1 VFGTR
6 IPRLRIIATFA
17 LLLILSAAAYGF
29 AAANTVPASGAGDG
43 AGAITGYTISNV
55 QYALNATTPANIDSV
70 SFTITPGAG
79 AGAPTTVKA
88 KLVSSSST
96 YSTCTLTGAT
106 WTCNV
111 TGVTATAADELRVIA
126 AQ

>member
-1 VFGTR
+1 MFGSR
-6 IPRLRIIATFA
+6 IPRLRLLASIAM
-17 LLLILSAAAYGF
+17 LLILSAAAYGF
-29 AAANTVPASGAGDG
+29 AAANTVPVSGAGDG
-43 AGAITGYTISNV
+43 AGTITGYTVGAV
-55 QYALNATTPANIDSV
+55 QYTLNATTPSNIDSV
-70 SFTITPGAG
+70 SFTLTPSGA

-96 YSTCTLTGAT
+96 YSACTLAGAT

>member
-1 VFGTR
+1 MFGSSF
-6 IPRLRIIATFA
+6 PRARALATLAFV
-17 LLLILSAAAYGF
+17 LILSAAAYGF

-43 AGAITGYTISNV
+43 AGAISGYTVGSV
-55 QYALNATTPANIDSV
+55 KYALNATNPANIDSV
-70 SFTITPGAG
+70 SFTLTPAGA

-88 KLVSSSST
+88 KLVSTST
-96 YSTCTLTGAT
+96 SYSACSLTGST
-106 WTCNV
+106 WTCTF

>member
-1 VFGTR
+1 MFGSR
-6 IPRLRIIATFA
+6 IPRLRLLASIAM
-17 LLLILSAAAYGF
+17 LLILSAAAYGF

-43 AGAITGYTISNV
+43 AGTITGYTVGAV
-55 QYALNATTPANIDSV
+55 QYTLNATTPSNIDSV
-70 SFTITPGAG
+70 SFTLTPSGA

-96 YSTCTLTGAT
+96 YSACTLAGTT

-111 TGVTATAADELRVIA
+111 TGVMAAAADELRVIA